1 MTTELSAWAS
11 VHGLS
16 TVDAYARTM
25 MRTFGQPQLVLARG
39 EGAHV
44 WDEHGRRYLD
54 LLAGLA
60 VNALGHA
67 HPFVNAAVTAQ
78 LATLGHISNFFAST
92 PQVALAGRLIELV
105 TRGEGSARVFLTNSG
120 TEANEA
126 AVKITRLTGRRRL
139 VATTTGFHGRS
150 IGALSITGKSSYR
163 EPFEPLLPDVTFV
176 PFGDP
181 EALRAAVDGD
191 TAAVVLEPVQ
201 GEAGVLIPP
210 AGYLAAAREI
220 TSDNGALLWLDE
232 VQTGIGRC
240 GEWFLH
246 HTADVRPDLVTVA
259 KGLGNGF
266 PLGACLG
273 LDATGELL
281 GPGSHGSTFGGNP
294 VAAVAG
300 LATLT
305 VIERDGILANV
316 RAVGAE
322 VARQVRELGHPLVV
336 EVRQAGLLI
345 GIELSAQVAPRVV
358 ARALEAGFIV
368 NAATPSTVRLAP
380 PLIIT
385 GEQLGTFVSA
395 LPRLLDQAVEAEG
408 SG

>member
-1 MTTELSAWAS
+1 MTTELSTWPSA
-11 VHGLS
+11 HGLS
-16 TVDAYARTM
+16 TVDAYGQTM
-25 MRTFGQPQLVLARG
+25 MRTFGQPQLVLSRG

-67 HPFVNAAVTAQ
+67 HPFVNAAITAQ

-92 PQVALAGRLIELV
+92 PQVALAGRLIDLV
-105 TRGEGSARVFLTNSG
+105 TRGHGTARVFLTNSG

-126 AVKITRLTGRRRL
+126 AVKITRLTGRHRL

-150 IGALSITGKSSYR
+150 VGALSITGKAGYR

-176 PFGDP
+176 PFGDT
-181 EALRAAVDGD
+181 EALRAAVSTE

-210 AGYLAAAREI
+210 AGYLEAAREI
-220 TSDNGALLWLDE
+220 TKAKGALLWLDE

-273 LDATGELL
+273 LDATGDLL

-305 VIERDGILANV
+305 VIERDGILVDV
-316 RAVGAE
+316 RAKGAE
-322 VARQVRELGHPLVV
+322 VAQQIRDLRHPLVV
-336 EVRQAGLLI
+336 EVRQVGLLI
-345 GIELSAQVAPRVV
+345 GIELSAPIAPRVV
-358 ARALEAGFIV
+358 AGALEAGFIV

-380 PLIIT
+380 PLIVT
-385 GEQLGTFVSA
+385 REQLGTFVDV
-395 LPRLLDQAVEAEG
+395 LPRLFDQAADADG
-408 SG
+408 AT

>member
-1 MTTELSAWAS
+1 MTTELSAWPSA
-11 VHGLS
+11 HGLS
-16 TVDAYARTM
+16 TVDAYGRTM

-39 EGAHV
+39 EGVHV

-67 HPFVNAAVTAQ
+67 HPFVNAAITAQ

-92 PQVALAGRLIELV
+92 PQVALAGRLVELV

-126 AVKITRLTGRRRL
+126 AVKITRLTGRSRL

-150 IGALSITGKSSYR
+150 VGALSITGKDSYR
-163 EPFEPLLPDVTFV
+163 EPFEPLLRDVTFV
-176 PFGDP
+176 PFGDT
-181 EALRAAVDGD
+181 EALNDAVDAE

-201 GEAGVLIPP
+201 GEAGVLLPP
-210 AGYLAAAREI
+210 PGYLQAARDI
-220 TSDNGALLWLDE
+220 TRASGALLWLDE

-246 HTADVRPDLVTVA
+246 HTANIRPDLVTVA

-273 LDATGELL
+273 LDATGDLL

-305 VIERDGILANV
+305 VLERDGILADV
-316 RAVGAE
+316 RTKGAE
-322 VARQVRELGHPLVV
+322 VAHRVRELRHPLIT
-336 EVRQAGLLI
+336 EVRQVGLLI
-345 GIELSAQVAPRVV
+345 GIELSEPVAPRVV
-358 ARALEAGFIV
+358 AAALRAGFIV

-385 GEQLGTFVSA
+385 PEQLGTFVTA
-395 LPRLLDQAVEAEG
+395 LPGLLDQAVDADEA
-408 SG
+408 S